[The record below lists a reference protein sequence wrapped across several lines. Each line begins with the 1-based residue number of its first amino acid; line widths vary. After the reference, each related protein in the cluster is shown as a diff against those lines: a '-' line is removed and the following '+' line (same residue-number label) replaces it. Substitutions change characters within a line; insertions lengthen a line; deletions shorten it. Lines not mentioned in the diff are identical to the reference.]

1 MHHARH
7 YTAPAVSVRQESVAA
22 EIAARVRAAR
32 TYRRWTLDELAAR
45 SAISRRLLVQIE
57 HGDAN
62 PSLATLLKL
71 AAALGITLAE
81 LVADEPETAPV
92 AVVAGR
98 DAMTLWS
105 TTTGSAARLLV
116 SHRAIELW
124 SWTLAPG
131 DRRDSEPHRP
141 GSVELLAVETGTV
154 ALDVGH
160 HRAEVPA
167 GDSAWFDATL
177 PHRYANPG
185 TDTAAF
191 ALVVFEPA

>member
-1 MHHARH
+1 MHHVMH
-7 YTAPAVSVRQESVAA
+7 YSALNVSVSQESVAA
-22 EIAARVRAAR
+22 ELAARVRAAR
-32 TYRRWTLDELAAR
+32 TQRRWTLDDLAAR
-45 SAISRRLLVQIE
+45 STVSRRLLVQIE

-71 AAALGITLAE
+71 AAALGITLTE
-81 LVADEPETAPV
+81 LVADEPEPAPV
-92 AVVAGR
+92 VVVEGR

-105 TTTGSAARLLV
+105 TPTGSAARLLV

-141 GSVELLAVETGTV
+141 GSVELIAAETGAV
-154 ALDVGH
+154 ALGVGQ
-160 HRAEVPA
+160 HRVEVPA

-177 PHRYANPG
+177 PHSYANPG
-185 TDTAAF
+185 TTTATF
-191 ALVVFEPA
+191 TLVVFEPA

>member
-1 MHHARH
+1 MQVDQDRV
-7 YTAPAVSVRQESVAA
+7 TA

-32 TYRRWTLDELAAR
+32 ARRRWTLDELAAR
-45 SAISRRLLVQIE
+45 STVSRRLIVQIE
-57 HGDAN
+57 HAEAN

-71 AAALGITLAE
+71 AAALGITLTE
-81 LVADEPETAPV
+81 LVADEPETARV

-105 TTTGSAARLLV
+105 TTAGSAARLLV

-154 ALDVGH
+154 ALDVGDH
-160 HRAEVPA
+160 HAEIAA
-167 GDSAWFDATL
+167 GDSAWFDATR
-177 PHRYANPG
+177 PHAYRNPG
-185 TDTAAF
+185 TTPATF
-191 ALVVFEPA
+191 TLVVLEPA

>member
-1 MHHARH
+1 MS
-7 YTAPAVSVRQESVAA
+7 VSQESVVA

-32 TYRRWTLDELAAR
+32 GQRRWTLDDLAAR
-45 SAISRRLLVQIE
+45 STVSRRLLVQIE

-71 AAALGITLAE
+71 AAALGITLTE
-81 LVADEPETAPV
+81 LVADEPETAPL

-105 TTTGSAARLLV
+105 TPTGSAARLLV
-116 SHRAIELW
+116 SHGAIELW

-141 GSVELLAVETGTV
+141 GSVELIAVETGTV

-160 HRAEVPA
+160 HRTEVLA
-167 GDSAWFDATL
+167 GDSAWFDAML
-177 PHRYANPG
+177 PHGYANP
-185 TDTAAF
+185 DTTSATF
-191 ALVVFEPA
+191 TLVVFEPA

>member
-1 MHHARH
+1 M
-7 YTAPAVSVRQESVAA
+7 SVRQERVAS

-32 TYRRWTLDELAAR
+32 TERRWTLDDLAAR
-45 SAISRRLLVQIE
+45 STVSRRLLVQIE

-71 AAALGITLAE
+71 AAALGITLTE
-81 LVADEPETAPV
+81 LVADDPETAPV
-92 AVVAGR
+92 AVVAGE

-105 TTTGSAARLLV
+105 TRAGSAARLLV
-116 SHRAIELW
+116 SHGATELW
-124 SWTLAPG
+124 SWTLAPS
-131 DRRDSEPHRP
+131 DRRDSGPHRP
-141 GSVELLAVETGTV
+141 GSVELITVETGTV

-177 PHRYANPG
+177 PHGYANPDP
-185 TDTAAF
+185 TITAAF
-191 ALVVFEPA
+191 TLVVFEPA

>member
-1 MHHARH
+1 
-7 YTAPAVSVRQESVAA
+7 VSASTERVAA

-32 TYRRWTLDELAAR
+32 AQRRWTLDELAAR
-45 SAISRRLLVQIE
+45 STVSRRLLVQIE

-62 PSLATLLKL
+62 PSLATMLKL
-71 AAALGITLAE
+71 AAALGITLTE
-81 LVADEPETAPV
+81 LVADEPATAPV

-105 TTTGSAARLLV
+105 TAAGSAARLLV
-116 SHRAIELW
+116 SHGAIELW

-141 GSVELLAVETGTV
+141 GSVELIAVETGTV

-160 HRAEVPA
+160 HRAAVPA

-177 PHRYANPG
+177 PHGYANP
-185 TDTAAF
+185 DTTTATF
-191 ALVVFEPA
+191 TLVVFEPA